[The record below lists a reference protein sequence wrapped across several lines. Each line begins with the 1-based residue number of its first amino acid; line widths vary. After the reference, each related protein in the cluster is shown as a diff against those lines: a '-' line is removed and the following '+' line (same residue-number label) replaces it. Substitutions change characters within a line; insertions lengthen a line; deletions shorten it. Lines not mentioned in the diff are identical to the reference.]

1 MRVLL
6 SALLAAGA
14 VAGPVI
20 RHTSADTRIAQASLL
35 KSSDFTKGWS
45 GTATPQTGAQLSCSG
60 HAVNGAGVVETGAAT
75 SPNFSYGTTGPF
87 VSQNTS
93 VYATSAQANT
103 YWRRAVT
110 PQLATCVSGVLR
122 ALAARGI
129 KVTITSQGKLPLTT
143 SLSHTAAYRAVGTVG
158 KNKLTYYVD
167 VVVLGEGKAIT
178 SLAIISIQ
186 NPTSAKVEK
195 ALATLV
201 ATRLSGGAG
210 AA

>member
-6 SALLAAGA
+6 SVLLAAGTA
-14 VAGPVI
+14 AGPAM
-20 RHTSADTRIAQASLL
+20 RHTSAGTKAAQASLL

-45 GTATPQTGAQLSCSG
+45 GTASPQTGVHLSCSG
-60 HAVNGAGVVETGAAT
+60 HSVNGAGVVETGAAA
-75 SPNFSYGTTGPF
+75 SPNFSYGSTGPF
-87 VSQNTS
+87 VSENTS
-93 VYATSAQANT
+93 VYATSAEANT
-103 YWRRAVT
+103 YWQRAVT
-110 PQLATCVSGVLR
+110 PQLVTCVSGVLR

-129 KVTITSQGKLPLTT
+129 SVTITSQGKLPMTT
-143 SLSHTAAYRAVGTVG
+143 SLSHTAAYRAIGTVG

-167 VVVLGEGKAIT
+167 VIVLGEGKALT

-201 ATRLSGGAG
+201 ASRLSVGPGVA
-210 AA
+210 